1 MAVAEAAA
9 PPTPRLWPPIALYVA
24 LLCAEGALTDA
35 YRAGLR
41 FTGDAQCLRD
51 PAVVSALVVGMY
63 SASVFV
69 EVLLVML
76 VFANAWTQASFSR
89 GERLC
94 LAMIALNCVAL
105 GGSVRILSR
114 QFFVVEALVPS
125 GVAGVLA
132 AATASYIVQR
142 TSTPTLLRAAP
153 DFDFGMAACVAVL
166 GSLSGLAMLEIRSDW
181 SLGVAW
187 AAIISAC
194 AVVGWARAPRASAHS
209 AVGAPSET
217 TNFHVVVFALY
228 FFVLCAWFEM
238 LAADCVRFG
247 TTLMSTLMLA
257 FVGMHAL
264 STETWGARRYLTA
277 YDGTPMPAKMG
288 SRV

>member
-1 MAVAEAAA
+1 MAVAEAPA
-9 PPTPRLWPPIALYVA
+9 PPTPCLWPPIALYVA
-24 LLCAEGALTDA
+24 VLCAEGAVTDA
-35 YRAGLR
+35 YRTGLR

-69 EVLLVML
+69 EVLLIML

-132 AATASYIVQR
+132 AAAASYVVQR
-142 TSTPTLLRAAP
+142 ASTPTLLRAAP

-166 GSLSGLAMLEIRSDW
+166 GSLSGLAMLELRSNW

-187 AAIISAC
+187 AAIIAAC
-194 AVVGWARAPRASAHS
+194 AVLAWARAPRASAHS

-217 TNFHVVVFALY
+217 ATSHVVVFSLY
-228 FFVLCAWFEM
+228 FFVLCACFEM

-247 TTLMSTLMLA
+247 TSLMSALMLA
-257 FVGMHAL
+257 FIGMHAL
-264 STETWGARRYLTA
+264 SPGTWGARRYLTA
-277 YDGTPMPAKMG
+277 YDGTPMPAKTA